1 QRGLPGHD
9 HPRLGRGLR
18 RPQHVGRGS
27 QPRLERPG
35 HAGAHRQGLPAPA
48 HRQAGGRGARGAVP
62 RLRRRGLHHR
72 ADSLGERRL
81 HDDVSIRSQEA
92 ALDFETIT
100 YAADGGVAR
109 ITLNRPDRLNAI
121 SPALLHDLDRA
132 CAVVEGDADA
142 RAVTLTA
149 AGRAFCA
156 GADLIAVRELSPDPE
171 RWGAFM
177 RLWHRVF
184 DRIEALP
191 VPVIAGVHGLA
202 LAGGL
207 ELVLVADLVVADEA
221 ARLGD
226 QHANFGLVAGGGGS
240 QRLPR
245 VIGARRA
252 KELMLL
258 GGWLAA
264 PEALAWGL
272 VNRVVPAGTVTAV
285 VEEMA
290 AALAAGSGSAN
301 RTVKALVARAFDTE
315 LAEGLELERR
325 LVAEHMRSADA
336 AEGLRAFAEKRKPV
350 F

>member
-1 QRGLPGHD
+1 MD
-9 HPRLGRGLR
+9 F
-18 RPQHVGRGS
+18 
-27 QPRLERPG
+27 
-35 HAGAHRQGLPAPA
+35 
-48 HRQAGGRGARGAVP
+48 
-62 RLRRRGLHHR
+62 R
-72 ADSLGERRL
+72 A
-81 HDDVSIRSQEA
+81 
-92 ALDFETIT
+92 IT
-100 YAADGGVAR
+100 YATGDGIAR
-109 ITLNRPDRLNAI
+109 ITLDRPAQLNAI
-121 SPALLHDLDRA
+121 SPELLEDLDRA
-132 CAVVEGDADA
+132 CALVEGDASV

-156 GADLIAVRELSPDPE
+156 GADLRAVRELSPDAA
-171 RWGAFM
+171 RWSAFM
-177 RLWHRVF
+177 GLWHRVF

-245 VIGARRA
+245 LIGARRA

-258 GGWLAA
+258 GGWLTAA
-264 PEALAWGL
+264 EALAWGL
-272 VNRVVPAGTVTAV
+272 VNRVAPAGRVTAV
-285 VEEMA
+285 VEEIA
-290 AALAAGSGSAN
+290 AALAAGSASAN
-301 RTVKALVARAFDTE
+301 RTVKALVNRAFDAE
-315 LAEGLELERR
+315 LGEGLALERR
-325 LVAEHMRSADA
+325 LVALHMRSADA